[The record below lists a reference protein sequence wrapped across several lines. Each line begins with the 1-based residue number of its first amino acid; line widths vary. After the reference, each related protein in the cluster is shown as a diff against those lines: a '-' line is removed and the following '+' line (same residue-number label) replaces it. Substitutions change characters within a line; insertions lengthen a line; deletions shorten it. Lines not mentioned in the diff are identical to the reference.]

1 MAWWD
6 EAKARYRP
14 AGSNGQVSPTDEE
27 ITAILDDPDVSD
39 ETKRELIAAWS
50 YDYAT
55 GYIWGDVLMQERT
68 GFDPGN
74 VPDEVKDYIE
84 EYDAQEY
91 VDNYAANAIGN
102 DALSQ
107 AVNDAATIATYGEE
121 TPGGPGALPGSGNPS
136 ADMQAAIDQAA
147 SERRYAD
154 KVEEQQENGERL
166 QSYADQLK
174 ATGSTGAASSEEIFD
189 SGEIGLEFFRLFWG
203 KYCRYRS
210 GGGGSR
216 AGARDSKGGGGT
228 SLTGN
233 PFADKWIFKARY
245 NEQREV
251 VFRRISDQVEQYS
264 RAVDS
269 LQRHVDEL
277 TTAQRDLFAA
287 WEGEAAEAASLTYDD
302 AVDQA
307 RTLMKELDNAGTV
320 LNEVRSALEQ
330 MCVTKAQ
337 TVNGLFTST
346 INGISPDVV
355 GRLVTVA
362 KGGASEGDILYVAS
376 QFGIPANQECLDISD
391 DVKAEVQRSACEW
404 CDGNL
409 VPVVETKVE
418 AFWDVC
424 DATDEGFEE
433 ILGVMREMLDLGAQA
448 GSGSNGA
455 RGVMA
460 R

>member
-14 AGSNGQVSPTDEE
+14 AGPNGQVSPTDEE
-27 ITAILDDPDVSD
+27 IRAILDDPDVSD

-55 GYIWGDVLMQERT
+55 GYIWGDVITQERT
-68 GFDPGN
+68 GYDPDA
-74 VPDEVKDYIE
+74 VPDEVKEYIE

-91 VDNYAANAIGN
+91 VDNYAANAINNG
-102 DALSQ
+102 ALSQ

-121 TPGGPGALPGSGNPS
+121 HPGGPGPLPGSGNPG
-136 ADMQAAIDQAA
+136 ADMQAAIDQAEN
-147 SERRYAD
+147 ERRYAD
-154 KVEEQQENGERL
+154 DLDEQRENARQL
-166 QSYADQLK
+166 QSYADNLK
-174 ATGSTGAASSEEIFD
+174 ATGSSGAASSEEIFD
-189 SGEIGLEFFRLFWG
+189 SGEIGLDFFKLFWG

-210 GGGGSR
+210 GGSR
-216 AGARDSKGGGGT
+216 AGARGSGDGGT

-251 VFRRISDQVEQYS
+251 VFKRFSLQADQYAQ
-264 RAVDS
+264 AVGR

-277 TTAQRDLFAA
+277 ITAQGDLFAD
-287 WEGEAAEAASLTYDD
+287 WEGEAADTASSRYDD
-302 AVDQA
+302 AVGQA
-307 RTLMKELDNAGTV
+307 RALMKELADAGKV
-320 LNEVRSALEQ
+320 LIEVRGALER
-330 MCVTKAQ
+330 MCVAKAQ
-337 TVNGLFTST
+337 TVNGLFSSD
-346 INGISPDVV
+346 INGIGPDIVD
-355 GRLVTVA
+355 RLVTVA
-362 KGGASEGDILYVAS
+362 KGGASDEDILYVAS
-376 QFGIPANQECLDISD
+376 QFGIPADQECLNISD
-391 DVKAEVQRSACEW
+391 DVKAEVRQSAAEW

-409 VPVVETKVE
+409 VPVVETRVE

-433 ILGVMREMLDLGAQA
+433 VLGVMREMLGQ
-448 GSGSNGA
+448 GA
-455 RGVMA
+455 RSGAGGRREVMP